1 MIGIPPL
8 DSVNTYYYLPFR
20 FDELI
25 FNIQLCEFKYNYCLL
40 IPTDWR
46 VLAFPFFHVISTLGT
61 KHSF

>member
-1 MIGIPPL
+1 MIGITPL
-8 DSVNTYYYLPFR
+8 DSVNTYYYLSFL

-25 FNIQLCEFKYNYCLL
+25 FNIQLFEFEYNYYLL

-46 VLAFPFFHVISTLGT
+46 VLAFPFFHVIFTLGT